1 MIMKYYLGL
10 GTNLGELRLNLDTA
24 LAKLNSAGSVIR
36 ESTRIMTTPWGKMD
50 QPDFLNSIV
59 EYETELSPKELI
71 TALKGFEQDM
81 GRVETEKWGQR
92 IIDMDILFSDI
103 GIFYSEGIVIPHPHL
118 QKREFV
124 LRSMLELQAD
134 LVHPVLKKSISQLYD
149 ELPQCE
155 KA

>member
-1 MIMKYYLGL
+1 MMKYYLGL
-10 GTNLGELRLNLDTA
+10 GTNMGELRLNLDAA

-36 ESTRIMTTPWGKMD
+36 ESTRIVTAPWGKTD

-71 TALKGFEQDM
+71 AALKHFEKDM
-81 GRVETEKWGQR
+81 GRVDTEKWGQR

-103 GIFYSEGIVIPHPHL
+103 GIFNSEDIVIPHPHL